1 MALPKLSAEPLHY
14 PASKPMFP
22 ELFKKLAG
30 DGARWADAEL
40 ALAKAEA
47 GSLLRGYVAGIVV
60 AVLGIV
66 VLIAA
71 LVIFAQA
78 GVMAL
83 VPYVNSELL
92 AGVTV
97 GLILLGIVAMLGLT
111 ARHLLAHKTPPRGLI
126 FRWLMG
132 DVRER
137 PLR

>member
-1 MALPKLSAEPLHY
+1 MALPKLSAEQLHY
-14 PASKPMFP
+14 PAAKPMFP

-40 ALAKAEA
+40 TLAKAEA

-78 GVMAL
+78 GVIAL

-97 GLILLGIVAMLGLT
+97 GLILLGIVVMLALT
-111 ARHLLAHKTPPRGLI
+111 AWHLLAHKTPPRGLI

-132 DVRER
+132 DARER